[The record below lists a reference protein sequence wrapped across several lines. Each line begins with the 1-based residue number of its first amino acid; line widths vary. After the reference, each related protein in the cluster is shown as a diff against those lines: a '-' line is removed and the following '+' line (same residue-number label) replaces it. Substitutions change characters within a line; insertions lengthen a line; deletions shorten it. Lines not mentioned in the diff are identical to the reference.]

1 MRRKIVTMAV
11 VGVLLA
17 LLSAVEQ
24 VSVVRLTDSALSQTA
39 EILEALRADELP
51 SAMEKA
57 RALDRM
63 WDERASKLEMMIDHG
78 STDDV
83 RFALS
88 RLIASLEGEDRAAA
102 LIYASELEGGIEH
115 VLERQELSLPNVL

>member
-17 LLSAVEQ
+17 LLGTLEQ
-24 VSVVRLTDSALSQTA
+24 LSVTRLTDDALEQTRG
-39 EILEALRADELP
+39 ILEALRAGDL
-51 SAMEKA
+51 STAMEKA
-57 RALDRM
+57 RALDQM

-88 RLIASLEGEDRAAA
+88 RLIASLEGEDRASA

-115 VLERQELSLPNVL
+115 VFDRQEISPQNVL